1 MKSNYGSLNEED
13 FSCRLDMDINEVLSV
28 TEKFPLP
35 TMAYRLA
42 GEEERLDFYKT
53 LVEYLKLTEHTS
65 GVELE
70 LGHWNTEWRKVL
82 DRVRTYGP
90 SIDNLRPNY
99 FRYRTLRLDGE
110 FVFTND
116 PFFEHHAYVIFL
128 RLLFSKYLSGQN
140 KIVDLGCGSGTSL
153 FLLDQMKIGT
163 ELIGAD
169 CIEEAQETVNIIGQA
184 TTSNIRG
191 FPFNM
196 KTLEG
201 GEALNLA
208 GAAVITLHSME
219 QLGKDYQ
226 NLLDFLIAAGPSL
239 VLHLE
244 PIEEFYDSARLF
256 DKLALTHHRQRGYLT
271 GYLTKIR
278 KLAAEKRIEIFAE
291 KRLEFGSTWH
301 EAYSLIVWRP
311 I

>member
-13 FSCRLDMDINEVLSV
+13 FSRRLDMDISEVLLV
-28 TEKFPLP
+28 TEQFPLP
-35 TMAYRLA
+35 TMAYRLV
-42 GEEERLDFYKT
+42 GEEERLHFYKT
-53 LVEYLKLTEHTS
+53 VVEYLKLMEHTR

-70 LGHWNTEWRKVL
+70 LGNWNSEWRKVL
-82 DRVRTYGP
+82 DRVRTHGP

-99 FRYRTLRLDGE
+99 FQYRTLRLNGE
-110 FVFTND
+110 FVFTGD
-116 PFFEHHAYVIFL
+116 AFFEHHAYVMFL

-140 KIVDLGCGSGTSL
+140 KIVDLGCGSATSL
-153 FLLDQMKIGT
+153 FLLDQMEIGT

-169 CIEEAQETVNIIGQA
+169 WIEEALETVNIIGRA

-191 FPFNM
+191 LPFNM

-201 GEALNLA
+201 KEALDLA
-208 GAAVITLHSME
+208 GAAVITIHSME
-219 QLGKDYQ
+219 QLGRDYH
-226 NLLDFLIAAGPSL
+226 NLLDYLMAAGPGL

-244 PIEEFYDSARLF
+244 PIEELYDSKCLF

-278 KLAAEKRIEIFAE
+278 KLASEKRIEIFAE
-291 KRLEFGSTWH
+291 KRLKFGSTWH